1 MSDEALDPYERTEF
15 YLRLYEKYMGKGEE
29 FLRKGDYVLA
39 SEKAW
44 VAAFQ
49 LVKALA
55 AGRGRKIR
63 SHRELHEFV
72 AEISEELQD
81 RIIGRLW
88 RSSTSLHQNFC
99 ENWFTENHV
108 AEVVEDVKKFV
119 GKLKQ

>member
-1 MSDEALDPYERTEF
+1 MSDEALDPYERTAF

-55 AGRGRKIR
+55 ARRGRKIR
-63 SHRELHEFV
+63 SHGVLHEFV

-81 RIIGRLW
+81 R
-88 RSSTSLHQNFC
+88 
-99 ENWFTENHV
+99 
-108 AEVVEDVKKFV
+108 
-119 GKLKQ
+119 